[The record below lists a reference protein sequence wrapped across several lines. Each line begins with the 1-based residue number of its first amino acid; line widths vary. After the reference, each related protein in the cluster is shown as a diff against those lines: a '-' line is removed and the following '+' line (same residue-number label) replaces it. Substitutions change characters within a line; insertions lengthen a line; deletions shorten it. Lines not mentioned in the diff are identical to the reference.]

1 MCEFKFEVNKEE
13 QNLAPSTNMWW
24 AGVKK
29 PLLLG
34 DLHLTG
40 LLRFFFFF
48 LNDEE
53 PFKTGPFGTHQYWV
67 NRVSGNCGGL
77 NSQPRSVVLHQTSD
91 HLS

>member
-1 MCEFKFEVNKEE
+1 
-13 QNLAPSTNMWW
+13 MWW

-48 LNDEE
+48 
-53 PFKTGPFGTHQYWV
+53 FK
-67 NRVSGNCGGL
+67 
-77 NSQPRSVVLHQTSD
+77 
-91 HLS
+91 